1 MRTTFKDSIDAVRAA
16 NYNQQGGKSCAL
28 IISSNYIT
36 VCSLDEVE
44 KLAREG
50 DHVEYFKASPDS
62 QKTSSR

>member
-1 MRTTFKDSIDAVRAA
+1 MRMTYKDSVDAVRAA

-36 VCSLDEVE
+36 LCSLDEVE

-50 DHVEYFKASPDS
+50 DHVEYFRASNDS
-62 QKTSSR
+62 KKTK